1 MTMYADRASTI
12 DRSRGQQPQA
22 GVVGKSGF
30 AAAAPSRQHA
40 GTLLVLD
47 GPDRGLAWRLSPGS
61 YLLGRT
67 ADSDLPVT
75 HPWVARRQCRVAVA
89 SHPGGQPGTVTVE
102 DLPSSSGTLVD
113 GVWANRPTTL
123 RPGTTI
129 VVGGSTLSWTPD
141 GWRPPTSPAVAST
154 APTVA
159 GARPPARPPHQ
170 KPRHPRARPVLPAA
184 APRRAHV
191 PASAQAP
198 VPVPA
203 SVARAHTSPAAPAA
217 APEPSTELLLAPRK
231 IRWPRSAAP
240 ERPASTSTVLSALTT
255 LCGLGTLAA
264 VGMLTGLPL
273 LFPPLAGSLALI
285 AAGTALPLAQPR
297 NVIGG
302 HVVSALV
309 AFAVVGLIGPGGW
322 AAALAGAGA
331 LGAMLVLRVSHSPA
345 VATAVIVGATG
356 PSASIFLELLILA
369 AVITVA
375 FGLVGAKLGG
385 KKYPV
390 YWW

>member
-1 MTMYADRASTI
+1 MAMYADRASTI
-12 DRSRGQQPQA
+12 DRNSGQQPQA

-30 AAAAPSRQHA
+30 AAAAPSWQHA
-40 GTLLVLD
+40 GTLVVLD

-75 HPWVARRQCRVAVA
+75 DPWVARRQCLVVVAG
-89 SHPGGQPGTVTVE
+89 HPGGRPGTVTLE

-113 GVWANRPTTL
+113 GVWANRPTAL
-123 RPGTTI
+123 LPGSSI

-141 GWRPPTSPAVAST
+141 
-154 APTVA
+154 
-159 GARPPARPPHQ
+159 
-170 KPRHPRARPVLPAA
+170 
-184 APRRAHV
+184 
-191 PASAQAP
+191 

-203 SVARAHTSPAAPAA
+203 FVARAHTSPAAPVA

-240 ERPASTSTVLSALTT
+240 QRPASTSTALSALTT

-285 AAGTALPLAQPR
+285 AAGTALPIAQPR

-302 HVVSALV
+302 HVVSALL

-322 AAALAGAGA
+322 AAALAGAVA
-331 LGAMLVLRVSHSPA
+331 LGAMLVLRASHSPA

-356 PSASIFLELLILA
+356 PSVPIFLELLILT

-375 FGLVGAKLGG
+375 FGIVGARLDG

>member
-1 MTMYADRASTI
+1 MTIYADRASTL
-12 DRSRGQQPQA
+12 DRSRGQQPHA
-22 GVVGKSGF
+22 GVVGKSGS

-75 HPWVARRQCRVAVA
+75 DPWVARRQCLVAVA
-89 SHPGGQPGTVTVE
+89 SHPHGQPGTVTVTVT

-141 GWRPPTSPAVAST
+141 GWRAPTSPAQV
-154 APTVA
+154 
-159 GARPPARPPHQ
+159 
-170 KPRHPRARPVLPAA
+170 
-184 APRRAHV
+184 
-191 PASAQAP
+191 P
-198 VPVPA
+198 VPLPA
-203 SVARAHTSPAAPAA
+203 SVARAHTSPATPAA
-217 APEPSTELLLAPRK
+217 APEPPTELPLAPRK
-231 IRWPRSAAP
+231 NRWPRSAAP
-240 ERPASTSTVLSALTT
+240 ERPASTSTMLSALTT

-302 HVVSALV
+302 QVVSALV

-331 LGAMLVLRVSHSPA
+331 LGAMLVLRISHSPA

-356 PSASIFLELLILA
+356 PSALIFLELLILA

-375 FGLVGAKLGG
+375 FGIAGAKLDG

>member
-1 MTMYADRASTI
+1 MTVYADRAPTV
-12 DRSRGQQPQA
+12 DRSRGQQPHA
-22 GVVGKSGF
+22 GVIGTSGF
-30 AAAAPSRQHA
+30 AASAAGRQHA

-47 GPDRGLAWRLSPGS
+47 GPDRGRAWRLSPGS

-67 ADSDLPVT
+67 ANSDLPVT
-75 HPWVARRQCRVAVA
+75 DPWVARRQCVLAVA
-89 SHPGGQPGTVTVE
+89 DHPSDQPGSVTVE

-113 GVWANRPTTL
+113 GVWAKRPTTL
-123 RPGTTI
+123 RPGTMI
-129 VVGGSTLSWTPD
+129 VVGGSTLGWTPD
-141 GWRPPTSPAVAST
+141 GWRPPTSSAST
-154 APTVA
+154 APTVD
-159 GARPPARPPHQ
+159 GARPRPPQHE
-170 KPRHPRARPVLPAA
+170 PRHPSARPALSAA
-184 APRRAHV
+184 PPRRAHV
-191 PASAQAP
+191 PVP
-198 VPVPA
+198 VRVPAPVPA
-203 SVARAHTSPAAPAA
+203 SVAGAHTPPPAPAA
-217 APEPSTELLLAPRK
+217 APEPPTGLVLAPRK

-240 ERPASTSTVLSALTT
+240 ERPASTSTVLSTLTT
-255 LCGLGTLAA
+255 LCGLGALAA
-264 VGMLTGLPL
+264 IGMLTGLPL

-309 AFAVVGLIGPGGW
+309 AFAAVGLIGPGGW

-356 PSASIFLELLILA
+356 PSAPVFLELLVLA

-375 FGLVGAKLGG
+375 FGIVGAKLDG

>member
-1 MTMYADRASTI
+1 MTRSADRTSTV
-12 DRSRGQQPQA
+12 DRGRGQQPRA
-22 GVVGKSGF
+22 GVVGRSGF
-30 AAAAPSRQHA
+30 AAAAPGGPHA

-47 GPDRGLAWRLSPGS
+47 GPDRGLAWRLSSGS

-67 ADSDLPVT
+67 ADADLPVT
-75 HPWVARRQCRVAVA
+75 DPWVARRQCLVAVA
-89 SHPGGQPGTVTVE
+89 SHPPGRPGTVTVE
-102 DLPSSSGTLVD
+102 DLPSSSGTTVD
-113 GVWANRPTTL
+113 GVWATRPTTL
-123 RPGTTI
+123 QPGTTI
-129 VVGGSTLSWTPD
+129 VVGGSTLSWTP
-141 GWRPPTSPAVAST
+141 PTS
-154 APTVA
+154 
-159 GARPPARPPHQ
+159 GARGY
-170 KPRHPRARPVLPAA
+170 
-184 APRRAHV
+184 
-191 PASAQAP
+191 SA
-198 VPVPA
+198 
-203 SVARAHTSPAAPAA
+203 PAAPAA
-217 APEPSTELLLAPRK
+217 APEPPTELLRTPRK

-302 HVVSALV
+302 QVVSALV
-309 AFAVVGLIGPGGW
+309 AFAVVGLAGPGGW

-331 LGAMLVLRVSHSPA
+331 LGAMLVLRISHSPA

-356 PSASIFLELLILA
+356 PPVLRFLELLIVA

-375 FGLVGAKLGG
+375 FGIVGTRLDG

>member
-1 MTMYADRASTI
+1 MAMYADRASTI
-12 DRSRGQQPQA
+12 DRNSGQQPQA

-30 AAAAPSRQHA
+30 AAAAPSWQHA
-40 GTLLVLD
+40 GTLVVLD

-75 HPWVARRQCRVAVA
+75 DPWVACRQCRVVVA
-89 SHPGGQPGTVTVE
+89 GHPGGRPGTVTLE

-113 GVWANRPTTL
+113 GVWANRPAAL
-123 RPGTTI
+123 RPGSSI

-141 GWRPPTSPAVAST
+141 GRRPPTSPAVAST
-154 APTVA
+154 APT
-159 GARPPARPPHQ
+159 
-170 KPRHPRARPVLPAA
+170 
-184 APRRAHV
+184 
-191 PASAQAP
+191 
-198 VPVPA
+198 
-203 SVARAHTSPAAPAA
+203 AA

-240 ERPASTSTVLSALTT
+240 QRPASTSTALSALTT

-285 AAGTALPLAQPR
+285 AAGTALPIAQPR

-302 HVVSALV
+302 HVVSALL

-322 AAALAGAGA
+322 AAALAGAVA
-331 LGAMLVLRVSHSPA
+331 LGAMLVLRASHSPA

-356 PSASIFLELLILA
+356 PSATVFLGLLILT

-375 FGLVGAKLGG
+375 FGIVGASLDG